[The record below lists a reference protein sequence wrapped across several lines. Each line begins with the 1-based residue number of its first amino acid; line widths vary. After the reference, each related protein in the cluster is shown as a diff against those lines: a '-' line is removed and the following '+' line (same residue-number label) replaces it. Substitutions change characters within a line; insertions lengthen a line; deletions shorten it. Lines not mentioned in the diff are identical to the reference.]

1 MANAKARPAR
11 EAPSGGDE
19 GENKPKKKHLVQK
32 SGKYNMILH
41 RDTAYRQNAR
51 GVLKATEIYDDVSQI
66 EKGVKNQ
73 RTVKRAA
80 AAKRPALIAEKIP
93 KYKFDYVNKD
103 TSGKPKNFEYMGR
116 PYGNQAHHIL
126 VCELFYDKRWTAN
139 RLDVV
144 KQTKY
149 NINNPHNII
158 YLPLTDRDVA
168 MHALPNHRNGHPEYS
183 KKQLTEHV
191 DPIFDLVQQAADE
204 ADEENKC
211 EPEALKDIYDKL
223 IAIEDDYWDLLIGR
237 PGASMA

>member
-1 MANAKARPAR
+1 MASGKARPAR
-11 EAPSGGDE
+11 EAPSSGPE
-19 GENKPKKKHLVQK
+19 GEDKAKKKHLVQK

-41 RDTAYRQNAR
+41 RDTLYRENAR
-51 GVLKATEIYDDVSQI
+51 GVLKATEIYDDETQI
-66 EKGVKNQ
+66 EKGMRNQ

-80 AAKRPALIAEKIP
+80 AAKRAALIAEKIP
-93 KYKFDYVNKD
+93 KYKFDYVNRD

-126 VCELFYDKRWTAN
+126 VCELFYDKRWTADH
-139 RLDVV
+139 LDVV

-158 YLPLTDRDVA
+158 YLPLTDRDVTV
-168 MHALPNHRNGHPEYS
+168 HALPNHRNGHNTYS
-183 KKQLTEHV
+183 EKQLDEHV
-191 DPIFDLVQQAADE
+191 TKIFNMVDQALDE
-204 ADEENKC
+204 AKDKKC

-223 IAIEDDYWDLLIGR
+223 IAVEDQYWKLLISR